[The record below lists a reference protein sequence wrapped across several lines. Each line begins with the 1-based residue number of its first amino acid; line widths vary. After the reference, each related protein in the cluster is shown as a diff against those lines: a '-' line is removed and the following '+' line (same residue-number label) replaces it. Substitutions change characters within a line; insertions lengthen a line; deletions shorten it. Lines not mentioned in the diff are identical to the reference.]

1 MKIYQGK
8 ERHLGIT
15 VNANIF
21 PLHLDDKFIVKP
33 HQQIIILRAGINLK
47 YFRNIQR
54 NTRDDIFL
62 QTIIDHGL
70 IYDIYGTLKEIL
82 QSDLGKAI
90 KETCK
95 KLACIQGKYK
105 IKFCSNPPKFT

>member
-21 PLHLDDKFIVKP
+21 PLLHLDDKFIVKP
-33 HQQIIILRAGINLK
+33 HQQFIILRADINLK

-54 NTRDDIFL
+54 NTGDNISL

-70 IYDIYGTLKEIL
+70 IHDIYGTLEEIL

-90 KETCK
+90 KEACK
-95 KLACIQGKYK
+95 KLACI
-105 IKFCSNPPKFT
+105 